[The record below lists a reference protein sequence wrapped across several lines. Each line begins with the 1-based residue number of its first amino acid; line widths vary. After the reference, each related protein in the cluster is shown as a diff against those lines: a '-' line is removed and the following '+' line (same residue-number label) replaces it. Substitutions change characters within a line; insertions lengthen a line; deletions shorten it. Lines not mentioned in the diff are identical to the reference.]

1 MAAEQEEV
9 VEERGVRNALYLDLG
24 DATVELIPDTTG
36 VSDYQFRYFVT
47 ELEVPAATGTMT
59 KRGVAHFAGGRA
71 LTDVDGNQV
80 DLEDHGIESDGY
92 GAGSGPRPDRADETD
107 GLGHGRPTNLGHG
120 RPQGSSDPVDPE
132 HTDGTVGEHPEDRAP
147 EDKTDEALEEER
159 DQR

>member
-24 DATVELIPDTTG
+24 DATVELI
-36 VSDYQFRYFVT
+36 
-47 ELEVPAATGTMT
+47 PAATGTMT